1 MRHKLQSVLV
11 VMLVL
16 GMATLAQAQTKGFV
30 FMASTI
36 GPVDAGIVAVLE
48 DQFEKETGIRVR
60 HVGAGTGATL
70 KMAEKGNIDLVM
82 VHAKALEEKFVAD
95 GYGTERIDLMY
106 NDFVL
111 VGPPSD
117 PAKIRGMKTAAEAL
131 KAIAAR
137 QATFVSR
144 GDKSGTHVAEMVLW
158 EGAGIKPAAPWYVV
172 YEKGTAG
179 NAATLRYVNEKQV
192 YTLIDR
198 ATYLSLKKDI
208 KLDILV
214 ENDKA
219 MLNFITLIPV
229 NPKKFPRVNHKDA
242 MSFVKWLTNPNKG
255 QKIISTFGKD
265 KYGSPL
271 FFANS
276 KEWRKKKG
284 IKE

>member
-1 MRHKLQSVLV
+1 
-11 VMLVL
+11 
-16 GMATLAQAQTKGFV
+16 
-30 FMASTI
+30 
-36 GPVDAGIVAVLE
+36 
-48 DQFEKETGIRVR
+48 
-60 HVGAGTGATL
+60 
-70 KMAEKGNIDLVM
+70 M

-111 VGPPSD
+111 VGPSSD

-179 NAATLRYVNEKQV
+179 NAATLQYVNEKQV

-229 NPKKFPRVNHKDA
+229 NPKKFPRVNHKDT
-242 MSFVKWLTNPNKG
+242 MTFVKWLTNPDKG

>member
-131 KAIAAR
+131 KAIAAK

-198 ATYLSLKKDI
+198 ATYLSLRKEI
-208 KLDILV
+208 ALDIV

>member
-1 MRHKLQSVLV
+1 MRRTLQSILV

-16 GMATLAQAQTKGFV
+16 GMATLAQAQAKGFV

-36 GPVDAGIVAVLE
+36 GPVDSGIVAALE

-70 KMAEKGNIDLVM
+70 KIAEKGNIDLVM
-82 VHAKALEEKFVAD
+82 VHAKSLEEKFVAD

-106 NDFVL
+106 NDFVI
-111 VGPPSD
+111 VGPSSD

-131 KAIAAR
+131 KAIAAK
-137 QATFVSR
+137 QAPFVSR

-158 EGAGIKPAAPWYVV
+158 EGAGIKPSGTWYII
-172 YEKGTAG
+172 YEKGSAG
-179 NAATLRYVNEKQV
+179 NAATLKYADEKQV

-214 ENDKA
+214 EKDKA
-219 MLNFITLIPV
+219 MLNYITLIPV
-229 NPKKFPRVNHKDA
+229 NPKKFPRANYKDT
-242 MSFVKWLTNPNKG
+242 MTFVKWLTDPNKG
-255 QKIISTFGKD
+255 QKIIRDFGKD
-265 KYGSPL
+265 TYGSPL
-271 FFANS
+271 FFPNS

-284 IKE
+284 IKG